1 MILPKVKMLQKLTES
16 GVIAILRQ
24 VPADRAEELAESL
37 VAGGVT
43 ALEVTVQSVE
53 ALDTIEILAKNL
65 AGRAIVGAG
74 TVLDS
79 ETARMAIMRGADFI
93 LSPSLNQGVLQTAL
107 RYGKITIPGV
117 MTPTEMVQAM
127 EWGTDMV
134 KIFPAAS
141 LGVSYIK
148 DIKGPLPHIPVVP
161 TGGITLENIE
171 DFIKAGA
178 VACGIGGSLVDRK
191 LIDQGAFEQIKG
203 KAEQFVQAVREARN
217 V

>member
-1 MILPKVKMLQKLTES
+1 MVPKVKMLQKLTES

-43 ALEVTVQSVE
+43 ALEVTVQTAS
-53 ALDTIEILAKNL
+53 ALDTIEKLAHRL

-79 ETARMAIMRGADFI
+79 ETARMAIVRGADFI
-93 LSPSLNQGVLQTAL
+93 LSPSLHQGVIQTAL
-107 RYGKITIPGV
+107 RYGKIAIPGV

-127 EWGTDMV
+127 EWGADLV

-141 LGVSYIK
+141 LGVPYIK
-148 DIKGPLPHIPVVP
+148 DISGPLPHIPLVP
-161 TGGITLENIE
+161 TGGVTLENVA
-171 DFIKAGA
+171 DFIQAGA
-178 VACGIGGSLVDRK
+178 AACGIGGSLVDK
-191 LIDQGAFEQIKG
+191 NLIASGSFDQINAN
-203 KAEQFVQAVREARN
+203 AMRFVQEIQKTRN